1 MNPILTLEGVS
12 KRFGGLQA
20 IADVSFAVRPG
31 EIVGLIGPNGAGKTT
46 LFNLLVGLERPD
58 RGSIALEGSAIAGL
72 KPHRIAARGMTKTFQ
87 NVALFSEMS
96 VLDNVLA
103 AGLLRHS
110 VAGARDLARRSLERV
125 GLAAVEASPAGELS
139 FPERARVELARAL
152 CTEPKVLLLDEVMAA
167 LNAAEMESVLSLI
180 RRLRDESGLTLLV
193 VEHHMRAVMSV
204 CDRILV
210 LNFGRLIADGTPAVV
225 ARNPEVVHA
234 YLGAPYEA
242 A

>member
-1 MNPILTLEGVS
+1 MTAILAVEGVS

-20 IADVSFAVRPG
+20 IADVSFGLTAG

-58 RGSIALEGSAIAGL
+58 AGAITLDGSAVAGL

-96 VLDNVLA
+96 VLDNVLT

-110 VAGARDLARRSLERV
+110 VGDARDLARRCLERV
-125 GLAAVEASPAGELS
+125 GLSAIEASPAGELS

-167 LNAAEMESVLSLI
+167 LNTAEMAGVLGLM
-180 RRLRDESGLTLLV
+180 RRLRDEAGLTLLV

-204 CDRILV
+204 SDRVLV

-225 ARNPEVVHA
+225 ARDPEVVHA